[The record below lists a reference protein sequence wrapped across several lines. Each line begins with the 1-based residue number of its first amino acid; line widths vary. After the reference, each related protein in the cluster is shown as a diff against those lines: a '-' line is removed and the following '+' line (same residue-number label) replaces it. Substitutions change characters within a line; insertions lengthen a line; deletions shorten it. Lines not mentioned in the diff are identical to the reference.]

1 MAKKKSS
8 KGQAKAKKR
17 FAAKPVVKVKEVPM
31 GFFARMKDVI
41 PQQKKETVR
50 IKTFIV
56 EKPVYVSAP
65 QERILPPAQ
74 KYQMDEE
81 PIRKF
86 DSRRSRY
93 LKRKQIENDLDENS
107 LDDSEQMITSKKG
120 KKQTEENFDDIN
132 ETPLEE
138 GEVSEEGAVDEFGE
152 PLDDELGET
161 GEETLEEGAED
172 VPLQQVGSHTRSRA
186 MFVNVW
192 WKKAIF
198 WAVLL
203 WLMILLIEIGMQAMK
218 LIEVDLT
225 RQWWVVLAGLIVIL
239 MIYFKFFEGKL
250 KI

>member
-1 MAKKKSS
+1 MAKKKS
-8 KGQAKAKKR
+8 KPKKR
-17 FAAKPVVKVKEVPM
+17 FAAKPVTKVKEVPM

-65 QERILPPAQ
+65 EQRILPPAQ

-81 PIRKF
+81 PQRKF

-93 LKRKQIENDLDENS
+93 LKRKQMEADLDENS
-107 LDDSEQMITSKKG
+107 IDDTEDPVPLQKG
-120 KKQTEENFDDIN
+120 KKQVEENFDSN
-132 ETPLEE
+132 EEAPLEE
-138 GEVSEEGAVDEFGE
+138 GEANEEGAVDEFGE
-152 PLDDELGET
+152 PLDDETGET
-161 GEETLEEGAED
+161 GEENIDESGEEE
-172 VPLQQVGSHTRSRA
+172 PMPQVSSHTRSRA

-203 WLMILLIEIGMQAMK
+203 WLVILLIELGMQSMR

-225 RQWWVVLAGLIVIL
+225 RQWWVVLGGLVVVL